1 LNRRLNS
8 FLRSDAAAA
17 LLCVLLALL
26 IFQRIALDGMILARG
41 DIYTYF
47 YPYWAA
53 RSAALAAGY
62 IPLWSPDVFM
72 GVPLLANSQ
81 IGTFYPPNWL
91 LTPLLPPAAVTLS
104 LLLHAAWAQFG
115 VYQLGKRTLGLAA
128 LPALLAGAVYGMGG
142 YLGAQIEHVNQYQAL
157 AWMPWLFLL
166 YHPARSVRGVL
177 LLGGALALQL
187 LAGHPQTVFIS
198 LVGLGVYGVIRV
210 FAAEKG
216 ENEDKDEDVTTE
228 TQRAQRKKRGP
239 ISCRGEQVVR
249 PFASINLRS
258 QTRLA
263 RQLGI
268 LIAAGVIA
276 ALLAAPQLVPTLEL
290 VASSNRSGGLTSQQ
304 AMAFSFNPFLIGRGL
319 LPSYE
324 GLVFGEYVA
333 YVGVIA
339 LALAV
344 IGAFSRPLRWP
355 WLLLLVLAF
364 AFALGLYNP
373 LYWPLT
379 NLPGF
384 SFFRVPARWLALLAL
399 AAALLAG
406 CGVQALLNERPRLR
420 LLLPIFALIGGLVAA
435 SFLADRMAVDV
446 IGPALPTGVTLLGW
460 GVGLVVALVL
470 IWRRHSAALLLIAV
484 LVELFL
490 AAQIMPHNQVVPPDV
505 YSAPRFTISQ
515 LRAYTADQTPPG
527 RFLSI
532 TPLEFDPGD
541 VAALQ
546 ARYAGLNMSELGTR
560 IALVATKMR
569 EVIAP
574 NLALVWGLPA
584 LDGFDG
590 GLLPSDAYS
599 AFTSL
604 LLPPGAEPTS
614 DGRLREMLALPE
626 CRGACIPEQRWLD
639 LSNTRYLIVDKVGD
653 LWHADVAYD
662 MAFTRALAPDET
674 LLITS
679 QPFQATALDVLY
691 TCAPDAAACAPA
703 VVLDDG
709 ASLIAGETQAV
720 AGFTLT
726 RYRFAAPR
734 TPERITLRA
743 ETTLTVRALTLVD
756 TRTGAFVQLTLPPWE
771 KLLSSD
777 IKLYE
782 NTAVLPR
789 AFVVGQAVS
798 APDDAAALTL
808 LRDPAFDPR
817 QTVVLTGDEGL
828 AAEVQQLPSGEARV
842 ISYTAQR
849 VEIAVNASAEGYLL
863 LTDAYYPGWTATVDA
878 VPAEIV
884 RANILFRAV
893 AVPAGESRVVFEYRP
908 AWWPGVVIIGLAA
921 WALWALALL
930 VTRGIFQSPVRRSA
944 RHNAAAVTP
953 SATG

>member
-1 LNRRLNS
+1 MNRRLTIL
-8 FLRSDAAAA
+8 LRSDAAAA
-17 LLCVLLALL
+17 LLCALFALL

-53 RSAALAAGY
+53 RSAALAAGH
-62 IPLWSPDVFM
+62 IPLWSPELFM

-81 IGTFYPPNWL
+81 IGTFYPLNWP
-91 LTPLLPPAAVTLS
+91 LTPLLPPAAVTIS
-104 LLLHAAWAQFG
+104 LLLHAAWAMFG
-115 VYQLGKRTLGLAA
+115 VYQLGKRTLRLSA

-142 YLGAQIEHVNQYQAL
+142 YLGAQVEHVNQYQAL

-166 YHPARSVRGVL
+166 FHQARSLQGVL

-198 LVGLGVYGVIRV
+198 LVGLGLYALV
-210 FAAEKG
+210 AAWADGTAPSAGRRRDGIYPVPTEILDHSLPVAG
-216 ENEDKDEDVTTE
+216 WTVT
-228 TQRAQRKKRGP
+228 
-239 ISCRGEQVVR
+239 
-249 PFASINLRS
+249 LRD
-258 QTRLA
+258 TFLHIA
-263 RQLGI
+263 RRLGI
-268 LIAAGVIA
+268 LAAAGVLA
-276 ALLAAPQLVPTLEL
+276 ALLAAPQLLPTLEL
-290 VASSNRSGGLTSQQ
+290 VASSNRSGGLTPQQ

-355 WLLLLVLAF
+355 WLLLLALAF
-364 AFALGLYNP
+364 ALALGLYNP

-399 AAALLAG
+399 ATALLAG
-406 CGVQALLNERPRLR
+406 CGLQALLNDRPRLR
-420 LLLPIFALIGGLVAA
+420 LLLPILVLVGSLVAA
-435 SFLADRMAVDV
+435 SFLSDRMAVDV

-460 GVGLVVALVL
+460 GAALVVALAL
-470 IWRRHSAALLLIAV
+470 IWLRHSAMLLVVAVIA
-484 LVELFL
+484 ELFL

-574 NLALVWGLPA
+574 NLALVWGLPTI
-584 LDGFDG
+584 DGFDG

-604 LLPPGAEPTS
+604 LLPPGVEPTT

-653 LWHADVAYD
+653 IWHEDVAYD
-662 MAFTRALAPDET
+662 ATFAQKLA
-674 LLITS
+674 
-679 QPFQATALDVLY
+679 
-691 TCAPDAAACAPA
+691 
-703 VVLDDG
+703 
-709 ASLIAGETQAV
+709 AGET
-720 AGFTLT
+720 
-726 RYRFAAPR
+726 
-734 TPERITLRA
+734 
-743 ETTLTVRALTLVD
+743 
-756 TRTGAFVQLTLPPWE
+756 
-771 KLLSSD
+771 
-777 IKLYE
+777 
-782 NTAVLPR
+782 
-789 AFVVGQAVS
+789 
-798 APDDAAALTL
+798 
-808 LRDPAFDPR
+808 
-817 QTVVLTGDEGL
+817 
-828 AAEVQQLPSGEARV
+828 
-842 ISYTAQR
+842 
-849 VEIAVNASAEGYLL
+849 
-863 LTDAYYPGWTATVDA
+863 
-878 VPAEIV
+878 
-884 RANILFRAV
+884 
-893 AVPAGESRVVFEYRP
+893 
-908 AWWPGVVIIGLAA
+908 
-921 WALWALALL
+921 
-930 VTRGIFQSPVRRSA
+930 
-944 RHNAAAVTP
+944 
-953 SATG
+953 